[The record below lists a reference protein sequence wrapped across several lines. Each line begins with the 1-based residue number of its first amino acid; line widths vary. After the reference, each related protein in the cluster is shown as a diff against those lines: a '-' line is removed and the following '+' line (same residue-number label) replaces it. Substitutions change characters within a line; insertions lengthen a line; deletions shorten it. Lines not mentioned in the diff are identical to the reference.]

1 MRRKLTIKREKRLQM
16 LELDA
21 EHVHDLSERIKEL
34 SGEDVAHC
42 IQCGK
47 CSGGCTV
54 APDMEEI
61 PSRIMRFV
69 QLNMKERALTSSMVW
84 TCASCHTCTVR
95 CPEGIDIAKVMNVL
109 RMMCLAEGYKPKEK
123 RIQIFNRLF
132 IDMIE
137 KYGRIYELG
146 LMAKNNMMAMT
157 PFRDIR
163 LLPAMLKKRKMG
175 FLPHKV
181 KAVGEVK
188 ELFKKGRPF
197 IKG

>member
-1 MRRKLTIKREKRLQM
+1 M

-21 EHVHDLSERIKEL
+21 EHVHNLSKRVKEL
-34 SGEDVAHC
+34 SGEDLTHC

-61 PSRIMRFV
+61 PSRIMRFI

-84 TCASCHTCTVR
+84 TCSSCLTCTAR

-109 RMMCLAEGYKPKEK
+109 RMMCLAEGYMPKEK
-123 RIQIFNRLF
+123 QVHVFNRLF

-137 KYGRIYELG
+137 KYGRVYELG
-146 LMAKNNMMAMT
+146 LMVKNNMMAMT
-157 PFRDIR
+157 PFRDIG
-163 LLPAMLKKRKMG
+163 LLPAILKKRKIG
-175 FLPHKV
+175 LLPHKV
-181 KAVGEVK
+181 KALGEVK
-188 ELFKKGRPF
+188 ELFKKSKPF

>member
-1 MRRKLTIKREKRLQM
+1 M

-21 EHVHDLSERIKEL
+21 EHVHNLTERVKEL
-34 SGEDVAHC
+34 SGEDVTHC

-54 APDMEEI
+54 APDMEEL
-61 PSRIMRFV
+61 PSRIMRFI

-84 TCASCHTCTVR
+84 TCSSCLACTAR

-109 RMMCLAEGYKPKEK
+109 RTMCLTEGYTPKEK
-123 RIQIFNRLF
+123 HIPVFNRLF
-132 IDMIE
+132 IDMIK
-137 KYGRIYELG
+137 KYGRVYELG
-146 LMAKNNMMAMT
+146 LLVKNNMMAMT
-157 PFRDIR
+157 PFRDIG
-163 LLPAMLKKRKMG
+163 LLPAILKKGKIN

-181 KAVGEVK
+181 KAVDEVQ
-188 ELFKKGRPF
+188 ELFKKGKPF